1 MNDATAACVAE
12 LVFGKGAEFQSYL
25 YFFVGTFIGGGVVLD
40 GRLYS
45 GQFGNAGAVG
55 SLPIRG
61 PEGDS
66 NSVQL
71 LAKASAITLEEA
83 LAKVGLTP
91 EDIKNDP
98 MENSAAEV
106 WLRQAA
112 QALALAAQ
120 SALAIID
127 FEAIE
132 IDAGLPGSFR
142 AKLVELTKEFMDQ
155 NDLTGLHRPIVAEGT
170 IGSEARVRGGAL
182 LPLYE
187 NFSPSPGVLTKF

>member
-112 QALALAAQ
+112 QALALAAVYQ
-120 SALAIID
+120 EGARSASAR
-127 FEAIE
+127 
-132 IDAGLPGSFR
+132 S
-142 AKLVELTKEFMDQ
+142 LVR
-155 NDLTGLHRPIVAEGT
+155 H
-170 IGSEARVRGGAL
+170 L
-182 LPLYE
+182 LPDDTIEAHGCL
-187 NFSPSPGVLTKF
+187 G